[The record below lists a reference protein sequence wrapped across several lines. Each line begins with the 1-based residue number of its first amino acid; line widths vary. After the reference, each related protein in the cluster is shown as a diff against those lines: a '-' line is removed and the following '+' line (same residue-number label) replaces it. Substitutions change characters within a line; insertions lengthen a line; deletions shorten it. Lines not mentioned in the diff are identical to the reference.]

1 MIFATDFDCYVFCK
15 VLAII
20 CSGFGCAC
28 ALSFHKKMALV
39 LLPIS
44 GVALLYSW
52 LALPDMETMYRGS
65 MDYFNENVVPPSC
78 IGTHTMLDTL
88 STDCLSEY
96 VSYKKDSTNR
106 APRYY
111 NYIKKGK

>member
-1 MIFATDFDCYVFCK
+1 
-15 VLAII
+15 
-20 CSGFGCAC
+20 
-28 ALSFHKKMALV
+28 
-39 LLPIS
+39 
-44 GVALLYSW
+44 
-52 LALPDMETMYRGS
+52 